1 MQRPSEWVPSRQL
14 RPITVAGARAP

>member
-1 MQRPSEWVPSRQL
+1 MQRPSEWVPSHQL